1 MKQTMG
7 AVWKALMRG
16 LLIVVPVYLA
26 ILLLL
31 KGMKSVANLVRP
43 FTALLPDWVP
53 AEELLSL
60 LLVLA
65 ICAVIGATVGTR
77 IGRGARDWLE
87 RSSSSEFPA
96 TGSSA
101 ASRTRWRG
109 EAARGPG
116 GPRWSRSK
124 MPLFR
129 GSSSRSSR
137 TGATPYSSR
146 RSRRRSRVPST
157 FSIGSGCIRWTCRS
171 PMRSGSSRAGDR
183 VRRTWSRRWSARVR
197 RATHHDSRPACAGA
211 ACLRRSAA
219 FGLTRWVRR
228 CQM

>member
-1 MKQTMG
+1 MKQTMR

-77 IGRGARDWLE
+77 IGRCVGTG
-87 RSSSSEFPA
+87 SSGPSWSESLA
-96 TGSSA
+96 TASSA
-101 ASRTRWRG
+101 ASLARWRG
-109 EAARGPG
+109 EARRRPG

-124 MPLFR
+124 MPLSR
-129 GSSSRSSR
+129 GSSSKS
-137 TGATPYSSR
+137 
-146 RSRRRSRVPST
+146 
-157 FSIGSGCIRWTCRS
+157 
-171 PMRSGSSRAGDR
+171 
-183 VRRTWSRRWSARVR
+183 
-197 RATHHDSRPACAGA
+197 
-211 ACLRRSAA
+211 
-219 FGLTRWVRR
+219 
-228 CQM
+228 